1 MQTGRDA
8 GGSDV
13 RRALGEEGDELVPA
27 AAVALAHLPDMAIVC
42 TRVDQVRERE
52 LVHDARP
59 PLPLAL
65 GRENP
70 VDEVIGRHHPAQADG
85 GGQALAHRT
94 DVHDPVRVQALQGAD
109 RLA

>member
-1 MQTGRDA
+1 M
-8 GGSDV
+8 

-65 GRENP
+65 G
-70 VDEVIGRHHPAQADG
+70 
-85 GGQALAHRT
+85 
-94 DVHDPVRVQALQGAD
+94 ALQGAD